1 MTPGRELPTGSFKRA
16 LIGVLRG
23 ENTGAESARGLRAS
37 HARYRMPAA
46 ACWLCRF
53 RLLVGREFCV
63 LPCTEIC
70 TLLCRDPTVFV
81 PTRCSWVMRV
91 CLYVGM

>member
-1 MTPGRELPTGSFKRA
+1 MTPVRELPTGSFKRA

-23 ENTGAESARGLRAS
+23 ENTGAVSARGLRAS

-46 ACWLCRF
+46 LCWLC

-70 TLLCRDPTVFV
+70 TLLCRDMAMHLHAAVGQCVFV
-81 PTRCSWVMRV
+81 CR
-91 CLYVGM
+91 